1 MLPADLQFERG
12 FVVHR
17 PSCRYEWFSQPTQ
30 PQVVVTTTTAHGS
43 LAPNGLCCPIPPRY
57 SDPIRQSRR
66 LPLLSQ
72 NHWLYRG
79 SLPAT
84 LLWAANETFP
94 ALGSCS
100 FLACRHPYAERR
112 YEGPQSPLA
121 SCGLP
126 PQNMESA
133 PLFPLTSAPVR
144 ALLTTLQCS
153 LHATA
158 RKVASPPGLVRPRAL
173 LWPPRT
179 FTSELARG
187 RSPGPR
193 VGYHYTALLGEN
205 CGRTYTGWSTAVT
218 GCTFCRKVDSNT
230 LLPTISCVFLA
241 RTFQDMV

>member
-1 MLPADLQFERG
+1 M
-12 FVVHR
+12 HR
-17 PSCRYEWFSQPTQ
+17 PSCRYEWFSQPPQ

-43 LAPNGLCCPIPPRY
+43 LAPNGLWCPIPPRY

-100 FLACRHPYAERR
+100 FLTCRHPYAERR
-112 YEGPQSPLA
+112 NEGPQSPLA

-126 PQNMESA
+126 AQNMESA

-158 RKVASPPGLVRPRAL
+158 RKVASPPGLIRPRAL

-179 FTSELARG
+179 FNIRAC
-187 RSPGPR
+187 PR
-193 VGYHYTALLGEN
+193 PV
-205 CGRTYTGWSTAVT
+205 
-218 GCTFCRKVDSNT
+218 
-230 LLPTISCVFLA
+230 A
-241 RTFQDMV
+241 RTPSRVSLHSPPGGELWPDFHRLEHYRYRLHVPSQSSNEDERLRYTRIR